1 MSAPTSLDPVD
12 VARFSAI
19 ADQWWDPHGKFAP
32 LHRLNPARLGF
43 IRQHCLERFGVRGG
57 PRAPFTGLRLLDIGC
72 GGGLVAEP
80 MTRLGFQVTAID
92 AAAESVA
99 VAKTHAAALG
109 LAIDYRLTTAEA
121 LTGEPPF
128 DVVLAL
134 EIIEHVTD
142 PRAFVAECARLLA
155 PNGLLIVATLNRT
168 LRALALGKIAAE
180 YVLRWVPAGAH
191 DWRKFLTPDE
201 LSEMF
206 SGAGLVGEG
215 PFGLTLD
222 PLSGTWRAS
231 ADATVNYMM
240 MASRSG

>member
-1 MSAPTSLDPVD
+1 
-12 VARFSAI
+12 
-19 ADQWWDPHGKFAP
+19 
-32 LHRLNPARLGF
+32 
-43 IRQHCLERFGVRGG
+43 
-57 PRAPFTGLRLLDIGC
+57 
-72 GGGLVAEP
+72 

-240 MASRSG
+240 TASRSG